1 MSECSKKKISFPVSV
16 IFRYYWQSMRPYKW
30 QVVLTFV
37 TYGLATLTANVLSPL
52 VFRKI
57 IDIVSAGGADRAMLA
72 NDLWWWFGAFVAIMV
87 VYQSLYRAGDF
98 FILTAQSDTM
108 KNLADQSFN
117 DLHRHS
123 YRFFSESFSGSLV
136 AKSKRFVGNFET
148 MYDSIIFSFWMTF
161 VQVAGMLVSLFV
173 LAPSIAWFLLLFVV
187 TYVWFSW
194 WVMRKKTPYDE
205 QSAEEDSKL
214 TAALSDVFS
223 NILTVKTF
231 SNEQKEKQSF
241 AETSTRWERAR
252 RKSWNFQNL
261 AITGQVVLL
270 VILEIAS
277 VGIALHLWLQGSITS
292 GTVVMIQWY
301 MGFLFGAL
309 FQLNRV
315 FGRFVRS
322 LAEASEMI
330 EIFETP
336 TEVEDITEP
345 RKLERVNGE
354 LALRDLTFQYADG
367 TSAGGASNG
376 AAEVRNVF
384 ENLSVTF
391 KAGEKV
397 GIVGTSGSGKSTLT
411 KLLLRFLDPS
421 SGAVTLDGTDI
432 RELAQADVRRVIA
445 YVPQEPALFHR
456 SLRENIA
463 YGRPDATLDEIV
475 HAAKLAHAH
484 EFIEKLSQGY
494 ETLVG
499 ERGVKLSGGERQ
511 RVAIARAILKDA
523 PILILDEAT
532 SALDTV
538 SEQYIQ
544 EALDILMQ
552 GRTTL
557 VIAHRL
563 STVRKMDRILV
574 FEDGVIVEEG
584 THDQLVTQGGTYA
597 GFWNRQ
603 TSGFIDE
610 SDEDSEL

>member
-1 MSECSKKKISFPVSV
+1 LEIDPKADKSA
-16 IFRYYWQSMRPYKW
+16 R
-30 QVVLTFV
+30 
-37 TYGLATLTANVLSPL
+37 
-52 VFRKI
+52 I
-57 IDIVSAGGADRAMLA
+57 IDIVSSSVSDRLISM
-72 NDLWWWFGAFVAIMV
+72 NDLWWWFGAFVIV
-87 VYQSLYRAGDF
+87 KFVYQALYRAGDF
-98 FILTAQSDTM
+98 YIVTAQSETM
-108 KNLADQSFN
+108 KHLADQAFN
-117 DLHRHS
+117 DLQRHS

-136 AKSKRFVGNFET
+136 AKAKRFVGNFEA
-148 MYDSIIFSFWMTF
+148 MYDSIVFSFWMTL

-173 LAPSIAWFLLLFVV
+173 FAPSIAWFFFLFVV
-187 TYVWFSW
+187 MYVWFSW
-194 WVMRKKTPYDE
+194 WVMRMKTPYDE
-205 QSAEEDSKL
+205 QSAEEDSQL
-214 TAALSDVFS
+214 TAKLSDVLS

-231 SNEQKEKQSF
+231 SNEQKEKEAF
-241 AETSTRWERAR
+241 AETSTLWEWAR

-261 AITGQVVLL
+261 AIAGQTILL
-270 VILEIAS
+270 GILEVAS
-277 VGIALHLWLQGSITS
+277 VGIALHLWLKGSITS

-301 MGFLFGAL
+301 MAALFGSL

-315 FGRFVRS
+315 FGKFIRS

-336 TEVEDITEP
+336 TEVEDAIAP
-345 RKLERVNGE
+345 KQLERVRGE
-354 LALRDLTFQYADG
+354 LALENLTFKYADG
-367 TSAGGASNG
+367 A
-376 AAEVRNVF
+376 NVF
-384 ENLSVTF
+384 EHLSVQF
-391 KAGEKV
+391 RAGEKV
-397 GIVGTSGSGKSTLT
+397 GIVGSSGAGKSTLT
-411 KLLLRFLDPS
+411 KLLLRFLDPND
-421 SGAVTLDGTDI
+421 GAVTIDGVDI
-432 RELAQADVRRVIA
+432 RELAQSDVRRMIA

-463 YGRPDATLDEIV
+463 YGKPEASMDEVIA
-475 HAAKLAHAH
+475 AAKLAHAH

-544 EALDILMQ
+544 EALDTLMQ

-574 FEDGVIVEEG
+574 FAEGQVVEEG
-584 THDQLVTQGGTYA
+584 THDQLVTKNGVYA

-603 TSGFIDE
+603 TSGFAPQILID
-610 SDEDSEL
+610 SDEGDTGDADEFSGKQEV